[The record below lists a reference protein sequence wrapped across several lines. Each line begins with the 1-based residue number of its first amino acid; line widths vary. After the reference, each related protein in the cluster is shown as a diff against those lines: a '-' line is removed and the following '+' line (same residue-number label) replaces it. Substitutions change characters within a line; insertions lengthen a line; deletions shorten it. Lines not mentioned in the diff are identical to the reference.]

1 MNVGTQLG
9 LVLAY
14 LLPTALVAWLL
25 TEVLNRQRRTAI
37 VLLLMLPLFYIG
49 HYLLLGQLQG
59 WPSTSRLP
67 DSFRLIAYE
76 ASEPDQRTGDRGR
89 ILMWLQAD
97 DSPMPRVHMVEYDP
111 ELHRRLGE
119 AAEQKS
125 AGKPQRGELRPT
137 EDAESTTS
145 EVGNEASRLFF
156 RDDSRRL
163 LPPKT

>member
-25 TEVLNRQRRTAI
+25 TKMLNRQRRTL
-37 VLLLMLPLFYIG
+37 VVMLLVLPLFYIG
-49 HYLLLGQLQG
+49 HYLLLEQLQG
-59 WPSTSRLP
+59 WPSSSRLP

-76 ASEPDQRTGDRGR
+76 ALEPDKRTADPGR
-89 ILMWLQAD
+89 ILVWVQAD
-97 DSPMPRVHMVEYDP
+97 DAPMPRVHAVDYDP

-119 AAEQKS
+119 AAEQES
-125 AGKPQRGELRPT
+125 AGKPQRGELRPADDT
-137 EDAESTTS
+137 ESTTS
-145 EVGNEASRLFF
+145 EVGSEASRLYF
-156 RDDSRRL
+156 RDDIRRP